1 MFYEY
6 YLLMLAQLKNL
17 SSHEGFSMLVTA
29 RLISNVGNGLSPIAL
44 AYGVLSLPGADGSD
58 LSIVMGARY
67 LPLIVFMLF
76 GGVFADRFQRNRI
89 VGGSD
94 IIGSALV
101 AVSAISLIAGFSS
114 ILLLAI
120 MGALFGFLN
129 ALWWP
134 AMSGVLPEIL
144 PKEKLQEG
152 NAIIGL
158 MSNIGVVFGTLLGGV
173 IVTLTSPG
181 WALLIDGATF
191 FIAGL
196 IVWNL
201 KLDAKSR
208 IESPG
213 ILDDL
218 RVGWREFISRSWLV
232 TMVIAFAFIN
242 MAFDSMIT
250 ILGPLNFSDP
260 ETGPR
265 DWSYNLA
272 GLTIGMMIGGIIV
285 LKFKF
290 KHPLFVSMIL
300 VAISGV
306 WDFALAFDLSLAI
319 SIAAG
324 VFSGIAVEIFLVTW
338 STSMQTHIPE
348 ESFSRVNAY
357 DSLGSYGF
365 APLGIIIAG
374 PLAEA
379 FSVNSILF
387 ATGAITLLASVVALS
402 VKSVRTL
409 SNA

>member
-1 MFYEY
+1 
-6 YLLMLAQLKNL
+6 MLAQLKNL

-67 LPLIVFMLF
+67 LPLIIFMLF

-232 TMVIAFAFIN
+232 TMVFAFAFIN

-265 DWSYNLA
+265 NWSYNLA

-324 VFSGIAVEIFLVTW
+324 IFSGIAVEIFLVTW

-379 FSVNSILF
+379 FTVNSILF

>member
-1 MFYEY
+1 
-6 YLLMLAQLKNL
+6 MLAQLKNL

-67 LPLIVFMLF
+67 LPLIIFMLF

-265 DWSYNLA
+265 NWSYNLA

-300 VAISGV
+300 VAISGI

-324 VFSGIAVEIFLVTW
+324 IFSGIAVEIFLVTW

-387 ATGAITLLASVVALS
+387 ATGSITILASVVALS

>member
-1 MFYEY
+1 
-6 YLLMLAQLKNL
+6 MLAQLKNL

-67 LPLIVFMLF
+67 LPLIIFMLF

-181 WALLIDGATF
+181 WALLIDGLTF
-191 FIAGL
+191 FIAGI

-324 VFSGIAVEIFLVTW
+324 IFSGIAVEIFLVTW

-387 ATGAITLLASVVALS
+387 ATGSITLLASVVALS

>member
-1 MFYEY
+1 
-6 YLLMLAQLKNL
+6 
-17 SSHEGFSMLVTA
+17 VTA

-67 LPLIVFMLF
+67 LPLIIFMLF

-265 DWSYNLA
+265 NWSYNLA

-300 VAISGV
+300 VAISGI

-324 VFSGIAVEIFLVTW
+324 IFSGIAVEIFLVTW

-387 ATGAITLLASVVALS
+387 ATGSITLLASVVALS

>member
-1 MFYEY
+1 
-6 YLLMLAQLKNL
+6 MLAQLKNL

-67 LPLIVFMLF
+67 LPLIIFMLF

-94 IIGSALV
+94 IIGSVLV

-114 ILLLAI
+114 ILLLAA
-120 MGALFGFLN
+120 MGALFGVLN

-208 IESPG
+208 VESPG
-213 ILDDL
+213 IISDL

-265 DWSYNLA
+265 NWSYNLA

-300 VAISGV
+300 VAISGI

-324 VFSGIAVEIFLVTW
+324 IFSGIAVEIFLVTW

-387 ATGAITLLASVVALS
+387 ATGSITLLASAVALS

>member
-1 MFYEY
+1 
-6 YLLMLAQLKNL
+6 MLAQLRNL

-29 RLISNVGNGLSPIAL
+29 RLISNLGNGLSPIAL

-67 LPLIVFMLF
+67 LPLIIFMLF

-201 KLDAKSR
+201 ELDAKSR

-265 DWSYNLA
+265 NWSYNLA

-324 VFSGIAVEIFLVTW
+324 IFSGIAVEIFLVTW

>member
-1 MFYEY
+1 
-6 YLLMLAQLKNL
+6 MLAQLKNL
-17 SSHEGFSMLVTA
+17 RTHEGFSMLVTA

-67 LPLIVFMLF
+67 LPLILFMLF

-94 IIGSALV
+94 IIGSFLV

-114 ILLLAI
+114 ILLLAV
-120 MGALFGFLN
+120 MGALFGVLN

-152 NAIIGL
+152 NAVIGL

-181 WALLIDGATF
+181 WALLIDGLTF

-208 IESPG
+208 VESPG

-265 DWSYNLA
+265 NWSYNLA
-272 GLTIGMMIGGIIV
+272 GLTIGMMIGGVIV
-285 LKFKF
+285 FKFKF
-290 KHPLFVSMIL
+290 KRPLFVSMIL

-306 WDFALAFDLSLAI
+306 WDFALALDLSLVI

-365 APLGIIIAG
+365 APLGIIVAG

-387 ATGAITLLASVVALS
+387 ATGFITLLASVVALS

>member
-1 MFYEY
+1 
-6 YLLMLAQLKNL
+6 MLAQLRNL

-67 LPLIVFMLF
+67 LPLIIFMLF

-265 DWSYNLA
+265 NWSYNLA

-290 KHPLFVSMIL
+290 RHPLFVSMIL

-306 WDFALAFDLSLAI
+306 WDFALAFDLSLVI

-387 ATGAITLLASVVALS
+387 ATGSITLFASVVALS

>member
-1 MFYEY
+1 
-6 YLLMLAQLKNL
+6 MLAQLKNL

-67 LPLIVFMLF
+67 LPLIIFMLF

-94 IIGSALV
+94 IIGSAVV

-114 ILLLAI
+114 ILLLAVL
-120 MGALFGFLN
+120 GAIFGVLN

-324 VFSGIAVEIFLVTW
+324 IFSGIAVEIFLVTW

-387 ATGAITLLASVVALS
+387 ATGSITLLASVVALS

>member
-1 MFYEY
+1 
-6 YLLMLAQLKNL
+6 
-17 SSHEGFSMLVTA
+17 
-29 RLISNVGNGLSPIAL
+29 
-44 AYGVLSLPGADGSD
+44 
-58 LSIVMGARY
+58 
-67 LPLIVFMLF
+67 MLF

-94 IIGSALV
+94 IIGSVLV

-114 ILLLAI
+114 ILLLAV
-120 MGALFGFLN
+120 MGALFGVLN

-208 IESPG
+208 VESPG
-213 ILDDL
+213 IISDL

-265 DWSYNLA
+265 NWSYNLA

-300 VAISGV
+300 VAISGI

-324 VFSGIAVEIFLVTW
+324 IFSGIAVEIFLVTW

-387 ATGAITLLASVVALS
+387 ATGFITLFASAVALS

>member
-1 MFYEY
+1 M
-6 YLLMLAQLKNL
+6 
-17 SSHEGFSMLVTA
+17 
-29 RLISNVGNGLSPIAL
+29 GNGLSPIAL

-67 LPLIVFMLF
+67 LPLIIFMLF

-265 DWSYNLA
+265 NWSYNLA

-300 VAISGV
+300 VAISGI

-324 VFSGIAVEIFLVTW
+324 IFSGIAVEIFLVTW

-387 ATGAITLLASVVALS
+387 ATGSITLLASVVALS

>member
-1 MFYEY
+1 
-6 YLLMLAQLKNL
+6 MLAQLKNL

-67 LPLIVFMLF
+67 LPLIIFMLF

-265 DWSYNLA
+265 NWSYNLA

-300 VAISGV
+300 VAISGI

-324 VFSGIAVEIFLVTW
+324 IFSGIAVEIFLVTW

-387 ATGAITLLASVVALS
+387 ATGSITLLASAVALS

>member
-1 MFYEY
+1 MREK
-6 YLLMLAQLKNL
+6 LKDL
-17 SSHEGFSMLVTA
+17 SSHQGFSMLITA
-29 RLISNVGNGLSPIAL
+29 RLISNIGNGLSPIAL
-44 AYGVLSLPGADGSD
+44 AYGVLSLDGADGSD

-67 LPLIVFMLF
+67 VPLVLFMLF

-94 IIGSALV
+94 MIGSFLV
-101 AVSAISLIAGFSS
+101 AISALSLIAGFSS
-114 ILLLAI
+114 VLLLAV
-120 MGALFGFLN
+120 MGALFGILN

-144 PKEKLQEG
+144 PKERLQEG

-173 IVTLTSPG
+173 IVTLAGPG

-191 FIAGL
+191 FVAGV

-213 ILDDL
+213 IINDL

-242 MAFDSMIT
+242 MAFDSMLT

-260 ETGPR
+260 QTGPR
-265 DWSYNLA
+265 DWSFNLA
-272 GLTIGMMIGGIIV
+272 GLTLGMMIGGVIV
-285 LKFKF
+285 LKYKF
-290 KHPLFVSMIL
+290 KRPLYVSMIL
-300 VAISGV
+300 VAISGI
-306 WDFALAFDLSLAI
+306 WDFALAYDLSLAVAI
-319 SIAAG
+319 VAG
-324 VFSGIAVEIFLVTW
+324 IFSGIAVEIFLVTW
-338 STSMQTHIPE
+338 NTSMQTHIPE

-357 DSLGSYGF
+357 DSLGSYGI

-387 ATGAITLLASVVALS
+387 ATGTITLLASVVALS
-402 VKSVRTL
+402 VKSVRNL

>member
-1 MFYEY
+1 
-6 YLLMLAQLKNL
+6 MLAQLKNL

-67 LPLIVFMLF
+67 LPLIIFMLF

-114 ILLLAI
+114 ILLLAV

-158 MSNIGVVFGTLLGGV
+158 MSNIGVVFGTLLGGM

-265 DWSYNLA
+265 NWSYNLA

-300 VAISGV
+300 VAISGI

-324 VFSGIAVEIFLVTW
+324 IFSGIAVEIFLVTW

-387 ATGAITLLASVVALS
+387 ATGSITLLASVVALS

-409 SNA
+409 SNE

>member
-1 MFYEY
+1 
-6 YLLMLAQLKNL
+6 MLAQLKNL
-17 SSHEGFSMLVTA
+17 RTHEGFSMLVTA

-67 LPLIVFMLF
+67 LPLILFMLF

-94 IIGSALV
+94 IIGSFLV

-114 ILLLAI
+114 ILLLAV
-120 MGALFGFLN
+120 MGALFGVLN

-144 PKEKLQEG
+144 PKGKLQEG
-152 NAIIGL
+152 NAVIGL

-181 WALLIDGATF
+181 WALLIDGLTF

-208 IESPG
+208 VESPG

-218 RVGWREFISRSWLV
+218 RVGWREFISRSWVV

-265 DWSYNLA
+265 NWSYNLA
-272 GLTIGMMIGGIIV
+272 GLTIGMMIGGVIV
-285 LKFKF
+285 FKVKFKR
-290 KHPLFVSMIL
+290 PLFVSMIL

-306 WDFALAFDLSLAI
+306 WDFALALDLSLVIA
-319 SIAAG
+319 IAAG

-379 FSVNSILF
+379 FSVNSILL
-387 ATGAITLLASVVALS
+387 ATGFITLLASVVALS

>member
-1 MFYEY
+1 
-6 YLLMLAQLKNL
+6 MLAQLKNL
-17 SSHEGFSMLVTA
+17 SSHEGFSMLITA

-67 LPLIVFMLF
+67 LPLIIFMLV

-114 ILLLAI
+114 VLLLAV
-120 MGALFGFLN
+120 MGALFGVLN

-181 WALLIDGATF
+181 WALLIDGASF

-213 ILDDL
+213 IIHDL
-218 RVGWREFISRSWLV
+218 RVGWHEFISRSWLV
-232 TMVIAFAFIN
+232 TMVISFAFIN

-250 ILGPLNFSDP
+250 ILGPLNFSDL

-265 DWSYNLA
+265 HWSYNLA
-272 GLTIGMMIGGIIV
+272 GLTIGMMIGGVVV

-290 KHPLFVSMIL
+290 KHPLLVSMIL
-300 VAISGV
+300 VAISGI

-319 SIAAG
+319 CIAAG
-324 VFSGIAVEIFLVTW
+324 IFSGIAVEIFLVTW

-379 FSVNSILF
+379 FSVNSILI
-387 ATGAITLLASVVALS
+387 ATGSITLLASAVALS

>member
-1 MFYEY
+1 
-6 YLLMLAQLKNL
+6 MLAQLKNL

-181 WALLIDGATF
+181 WALLIDGLTF

-265 DWSYNLA
+265 NWSYNLA
-272 GLTIGMMIGGIIV
+272 GLTIGMMVGGIIV

>member
-1 MFYEY
+1 
-6 YLLMLAQLKNL
+6 MLAQLRNL

-67 LPLIVFMLF
+67 LPLIIFMLF

-265 DWSYNLA
+265 NWSYNLA

-324 VFSGIAVEIFLVTW
+324 IFSGIAVEIFLVTW

-379 FSVNSILF
+379 FSVNSILL
-387 ATGAITLLASVVALS
+387 ATGTITLLASGVALS

>member
-1 MFYEY
+1 
-6 YLLMLAQLKNL
+6 MLAQLKNL

-67 LPLIVFMLF
+67 LPLIIFMLF

-94 IIGSALV
+94 IVGSALV

-181 WALLIDGATF
+181 WALLIDGLTF
-191 FIAGL
+191 FIAGI

-218 RVGWREFISRSWLV
+218 RVGWREFISRSWVV

-324 VFSGIAVEIFLVTW
+324 IFSGIAVEIFLVTW

-357 DSLGSYGF
+357 DALGSYGF

-387 ATGAITLLASVVALS
+387 ATGSITLLASVVALS

>member
-1 MFYEY
+1 
-6 YLLMLAQLKNL
+6 MLAQLKNL

-67 LPLIVFMLF
+67 LPLIIFMLF

-218 RVGWREFISRSWLV
+218 RVGWREFISRSWVV

-324 VFSGIAVEIFLVTW
+324 IFSGIAVEIFLVTW

-387 ATGAITLLASVVALS
+387 ATGSITLLASVVALS

>member
-1 MFYEY
+1 
-6 YLLMLAQLKNL
+6 MLAQLKNL
-17 SSHEGFSMLVTA
+17 SSHEGFSMLVSA
-29 RLISNVGNGLSPIAL
+29 RLISNIGNGLSPIAL

-67 LPLIVFMLF
+67 LPLIIFMLV

-101 AVSAISLIAGFSS
+101 AVSALSLIAGFSS
-114 ILLLAI
+114 VLLLAV
-120 MGALFGFLN
+120 MGALFGVLN

-213 ILDDL
+213 ILHDL
-218 RVGWREFISRSWLV
+218 RIGWREFISRSWLV

-242 MAFDSMIT
+242 MAFDSMIS

-265 DWSYNLA
+265 NWSYNLA
-272 GLTIGMMIGGIIV
+272 GLTIGMMIGGVIV

-300 VAISGV
+300 VAISGI

-324 VFSGIAVEIFLVTW
+324 IFSGIAVEIFLVTW

-387 ATGAITLLASVVALS
+387 ATGSITLLASAVALS

>member
-1 MFYEY
+1 MMEQLRDLKGHRGFTS
-6 YLLMLAQLKNL
+6 LAI
-17 SSHEGFSMLVTA
+17 SRF
-29 RLISNVGNGLSPIAL
+29 ISNVGNGISPIAL
-44 AYGVLSLPGADGSD
+44 AYGVLSLEGADGKD
-58 LSIVMGARY
+58 LSIVMAARFV
-67 LPLIVFMLF
+67 PLLGFMLF
-76 GGVFADRFQRNRI
+76 GGVIADRFQRNRI

-114 ILLLAI
+114 ILLLAVL
-120 MGALFGFLN
+120 GALFGVLN

-181 WALLIDGATF
+181 WALLIDGASF

-208 IESPG
+208 VESPG
-213 ILDDL
+213 IIHDL
-218 RVGWREFISRSWLV
+218 RIGWREFISRSWLV

-265 DWSYNLA
+265 NWSYNLA
-272 GLTIGMMIGGIIV
+272 GLTIGMMIGGVIV

-300 VAISGV
+300 VAISGI

-324 VFSGIAVEIFLVTW
+324 IFSGIAVEIFLVTW

-348 ESFSRVNAY
+348 ESFSRVDAY

-374 PLAEA
+374 PLAEV

-387 ATGAITLLASVVALS
+387 ATGSITLLASAVALS

>member
-1 MFYEY
+1 
-6 YLLMLAQLKNL
+6 MLAQLKNL

-67 LPLIVFMLF
+67 LPLIIFMLF

-94 IIGSALV
+94 IIGSVLV

-114 ILLLAI
+114 ILLLAV
-120 MGALFGFLN
+120 MGALFGVLN

-201 KLDAKSR
+201 KLEAKSR

-213 ILDDL
+213 IISDL

-265 DWSYNLA
+265 NWSYNLA

-324 VFSGIAVEIFLVTW
+324 IFSGIAVEIFLVTW

-387 ATGAITLLASVVALS
+387 ATGSITLLASAVALS

>member
-1 MFYEY
+1 
-6 YLLMLAQLKNL
+6 MLAQLKNL
-17 SSHEGFSMLVTA
+17 SSHEGFSLLVSS
-29 RLISNVGNGLSPIAL
+29 RFISNVGNGLSPIAL

-67 LPLIVFMLF
+67 LPLILFMLF

-114 ILLLAI
+114 ILLLAV
-120 MGALFGFLN
+120 MGALFGVLN

-152 NAIIGL
+152 NATIGL
-158 MSNIGVVFGTLLGGV
+158 VTNIGYVFGTLLGGV
-173 IVTLTSPG
+173 IVTISSPG
-181 WALLIDGATF
+181 WALLIDGLTF

-232 TMVIAFAFIN
+232 TTVIAFAFIN
-242 MAFDSMIT
+242 MAFDSMIS
-250 ILGPLNFSDP
+250 ILGPLNFNDP
-260 ETGPR
+260 QTGPR
-265 DWSYNLA
+265 YWSYNLA
-272 GLTIGMMIGGIIV
+272 GLTIGMMIGGLIV
-285 LKFKF
+285 FKFKF
-290 KHPLFVSMIL
+290 KRPLFVSMIL
-300 VAISGV
+300 VAISGI
-306 WDFALAFDLSLAI
+306 WDFALALDLSLAI
-319 SIAAG
+319 SITAG
-324 VFSGIAVEIFLVTW
+324 IFSGIAVEIFMVNW
-338 STSMQTHIPE
+338 STSMQAHIPE

-387 ATGAITLLASVVALS
+387 ATGTITLLASVVALS

>member
-1 MFYEY
+1 MY
-6 YLLMLAQLKNL
+6 YLSMLAQLKNL
-17 SSHEGFSMLVTA
+17 RTHEGFSMLVTA

-67 LPLIVFMLF
+67 LPLILFMLF

-94 IIGSALV
+94 IIGSFLV

-114 ILLLAI
+114 ILLLAV
-120 MGALFGFLN
+120 MGALFGVLN

-152 NAIIGL
+152 NAVIGL

-181 WALLIDGATF
+181 WALLIDGLTF

-208 IESPG
+208 VESPG

-218 RVGWREFISRSWLV
+218 RVGWREFISRSWVV

-265 DWSYNLA
+265 NWSYNLA
-272 GLTIGMMIGGIIV
+272 GLTIGMMIGGVIV
-285 LKFKF
+285 FKVKFKR
-290 KHPLFVSMIL
+290 PLFVSMIL

-306 WDFALAFDLSLAI
+306 WDFALALDLSLVIA
-319 SIAAG
+319 IAAG

-379 FSVNSILF
+379 FSVNSILL
-387 ATGAITLLASVVALS
+387 ATGFITLLASVVALS

>member
-1 MFYEY
+1 
-6 YLLMLAQLKNL
+6 MLAQLRNL

-67 LPLIVFMLF
+67 LPLIIFMLF

-181 WALLIDGATF
+181 WALLIDGLTF
-191 FIAGL
+191 FIAGI

-324 VFSGIAVEIFLVTW
+324 IFSGIAVEIFMVNW
-338 STSMQTHIPE
+338 STSMQAHIPE

-387 ATGAITLLASVVALS
+387 ATGSITLLASVVALS

>member
-1 MFYEY
+1 
-6 YLLMLAQLKNL
+6 MLAQLKNL

-44 AYGVLSLPGADGSD
+44 AYGVLSLPGADGGD

-67 LPLIVFMLF
+67 LPLILFMLF

-120 MGALFGFLN
+120 MGALFGVLN

-173 IVTLTSPG
+173 ILTLTSPG

-250 ILGPLNFSDP
+250 ILGPLNFSEP

-265 DWSYNLA
+265 NWSYNLA

-306 WDFALAFDLSLAI
+306 WDFALAFDLSLII

-387 ATGAITLLASVVALS
+387 ATGSITLLASAVALS

>member
-1 MFYEY
+1 
-6 YLLMLAQLKNL
+6 MLAQLKNL

-67 LPLIVFMLF
+67 LPLIIFMLF

-181 WALLIDGATF
+181 WALLIDGLTF
-191 FIAGL
+191 FIAGI

-324 VFSGIAVEIFLVTW
+324 IFSGIAVEIFLVTW

-379 FSVNSILF
+379 FSVHSILF
-387 ATGAITLLASVVALS
+387 ATGSITLLASVVALS

>member
-1 MFYEY
+1 
-6 YLLMLAQLKNL
+6 MLAQLKNL

-67 LPLIVFMLF
+67 LPLIIFMLF

-114 ILLLAI
+114 ILLLAV

-265 DWSYNLA
+265 NWSYNLA

-324 VFSGIAVEIFLVTW
+324 IFSGIAVEIFLVTW

-387 ATGAITLLASVVALS
+387 ATGSITLLASVVALS

>member
-1 MFYEY
+1 MREK
-6 YLLMLAQLKNL
+6 LKDL
-17 SSHEGFSMLVTA
+17 GSHQGFSMLVTA
-29 RLISNVGNGLSPIAL
+29 RLISNIGNGLSPIAL
-44 AYGVLSLPGADGSD
+44 AYGVLSLDGADGSD

-67 LPLIVFMLF
+67 VPLVLFMLF

-94 IIGSALV
+94 MIGSFLV
-101 AVSAISLIAGFSS
+101 AISALSLIAGFSS
-114 ILLLAI
+114 VLLLAV
-120 MGALFGFLN
+120 MGALFGVLN

-173 IVTLTSPG
+173 IVTVASPG
-181 WALLIDGATF
+181 WALLIDGLTF
-191 FIAGL
+191 FVAGV

-213 ILDDL
+213 IIDDL

-242 MAFDSMIT
+242 MAFDSMLT

-265 DWSYNLA
+265 DWSFNLA
-272 GLTIGMMIGGIIV
+272 GLTLGMMIGGVIV
-285 LKFKF
+285 LKYKF
-290 KHPLFVSMIL
+290 KRPLYISMIL
-300 VAISGV
+300 VAISGI
-306 WDFALAFDLSLAI
+306 WDFALAYDLSLAV
-319 SIAAG
+319 SIMAG
-324 VFSGIAVEIFLVTW
+324 IFSGIAVEIFLVTW
-338 STSMQTHIPE
+338 NTTMQTHIPE

-357 DSLGSYGF
+357 DSLGSYGI

-374 PLAEA
+374 PLAES

-387 ATGAITLLASVVALS
+387 ATGTITLLASVVALS
-402 VKSVRTL
+402 VKSVRNL

>member
-1 MFYEY
+1 
-6 YLLMLAQLKNL
+6 MLAQLKNL

-67 LPLIVFMLF
+67 LPLIIFMLF

-94 IIGSALV
+94 IIGSVLV

-114 ILLLAI
+114 ILLLAV
-120 MGALFGFLN
+120 MGALFGVLN

-201 KLDAKSR
+201 KLEAKSR

-213 ILDDL
+213 IISDL

-265 DWSYNLA
+265 NWSYNLA

-324 VFSGIAVEIFLVTW
+324 IFSGIAVEIFLVTW

-387 ATGAITLLASVVALS
+387 ATGFITLLASAVALS

>member
-1 MFYEY
+1 
-6 YLLMLAQLKNL
+6 MLAQLKNL

-67 LPLIVFMLF
+67 LPLIIFMLF

-94 IIGSALV
+94 IIGSGLV

-181 WALLIDGATF
+181 WALLIDGLTF
-191 FIAGL
+191 FIAGI

-324 VFSGIAVEIFLVTW
+324 IFSGIAVEIFLVTW

-387 ATGAITLLASVVALS
+387 ATGSITLLASVVALS

>member
-1 MFYEY
+1 
-6 YLLMLAQLKNL
+6 MLAQLNNL
-17 SSHEGFSMLVTA
+17 STHEGFSMLVTA

-44 AYGVLSLPGADGSD
+44 AYGVLSLPGADASD

-67 LPLIVFMLF
+67 LPLIIFMLF

-94 IIGSALV
+94 IIGSFLV

-114 ILLLAI
+114 ILLLAV
-120 MGALFGFLN
+120 MGALFGVLN

-152 NAIIGL
+152 NAVIGL

-181 WALLIDGATF
+181 WALLIDGLTF

-208 IESPG
+208 VESPG

-265 DWSYNLA
+265 NWSYNLA
-272 GLTIGMMIGGIIV
+272 GLTIGMMIGGVIV
-285 LKFKF
+285 FKFKF
-290 KHPLFVSMIL
+290 KRPLFVSMIL

-306 WDFALAFDLSLAI
+306 WDFALALDLSLVIA
-319 SIAAG
+319 IAAG

-365 APLGIIIAG
+365 APLGIIVAG

-387 ATGAITLLASVVALS
+387 ATGFITLLASVVALS

>member
-1 MFYEY
+1 
-6 YLLMLAQLKNL
+6 MLAQLKNL

-58 LSIVMGARY
+58 LSAVMGARY
-67 LPLIVFMLF
+67 LPLIIFMLF

-114 ILLLAI
+114 ILLLAV
-120 MGALFGFLN
+120 MGALFGVLN

-181 WALLIDGATF
+181 WALLIDGASF

-208 IESPG
+208 VESPG
-213 ILDDL
+213 IIHDL
-218 RVGWREFISRSWLV
+218 RIGWREFISRSWLV

-265 DWSYNLA
+265 NWSYNLA
-272 GLTIGMMIGGIIV
+272 GLTIGMMIGGVIV

-300 VAISGV
+300 VAISGI

-324 VFSGIAVEIFLVTW
+324 IFSGIAVEIFLVTW

-387 ATGAITLLASVVALS
+387 ATGSITLLASAVALS

>member
-1 MFYEY
+1 
-6 YLLMLAQLKNL
+6 MLAQLKNL

-67 LPLIVFMLF
+67 LPLIIFMLF

-94 IIGSALV
+94 IIGSVLV

-114 ILLLAI
+114 ILLLAV
-120 MGALFGFLN
+120 MGALFGVLN

-208 IESPG
+208 VESPG
-213 ILDDL
+213 IISDL

-265 DWSYNLA
+265 NWSYNLA

-300 VAISGV
+300 VAISGI

-324 VFSGIAVEIFLVTW
+324 IFSGIAVEIFLVTW

-387 ATGAITLLASVVALS
+387 ATGFITLFASAVALS

>member
-1 MFYEY
+1 
-6 YLLMLAQLKNL
+6 MLAQLKNL
-17 SSHEGFSMLVTA
+17 RTHEGFSMLVTA

-67 LPLIVFMLF
+67 LPLILFMLF

-94 IIGSALV
+94 IIGSFLV

-114 ILLLAI
+114 ILLLAV
-120 MGALFGFLN
+120 MGALFGVLN

-152 NAIIGL
+152 NAVIGL

-181 WALLIDGATF
+181 WALLIDGLTF

-208 IESPG
+208 VESPG

-218 RVGWREFISRSWLV
+218 RVGWREFISRSWVV

-265 DWSYNLA
+265 NWSYNLA
-272 GLTIGMMIGGIIV
+272 GLTIGMMIGGVIV
-285 LKFKF
+285 FKVKFKR
-290 KHPLFVSMIL
+290 PLFVSMIL

-306 WDFALAFDLSLAI
+306 WDFALALDLSLVIA
-319 SIAAG
+319 IAAG

-379 FSVNSILF
+379 FSVNSILL
-387 ATGAITLLASVVALS
+387 ATGFITLLASVVALS

>member
-1 MFYEY
+1 
-6 YLLMLAQLKNL
+6 MLAQLRNL

-67 LPLIVFMLF
+67 LPLIIFMLI

-265 DWSYNLA
+265 NWSYNLA

-306 WDFALAFDLSLAI
+306 WDFTLAFDLSLVI
-319 SIAAG
+319 SIVAG
-324 VFSGIAVEIFLVTW
+324 IFSGIAVEIFLVTW

-387 ATGAITLLASVVALS
+387 ATGSITLLASVVALS